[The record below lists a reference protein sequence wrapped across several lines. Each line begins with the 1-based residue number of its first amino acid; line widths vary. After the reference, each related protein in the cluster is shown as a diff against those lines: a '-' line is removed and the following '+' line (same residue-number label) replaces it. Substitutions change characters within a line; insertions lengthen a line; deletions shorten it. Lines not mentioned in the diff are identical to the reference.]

1 MVDLG
6 KKFGVEMSGENVYTI
21 IIFIENFKYSLYLE
35 DLKNLSVDQ
44 KDGLI
49 LEWESEKYLVLNY
62 EYKFDFSK
70 FNIKEMNCSY
80 LRDRYQAG
88 HYYYWEL

>member
-21 IIFIENFKYSLYLE
+21 ITFNENFKYSLNLE

-44 KDGLI
+44 KYGLI

-70 FNIKEMNCSY
+70 YNIKEMDFSY
-80 LRDRYQAG
+80 LRDINQAG
-88 HYYYWEL
+88 HYYWEL